1 MQQHMKEHDTIIL
14 DQLDMSSSAAKNV
27 QADRSL
33 QPTDNAGHTVHAGH
47 VRINVVNVQNVTDI
61 PDLEGSESLH
71 RQGYGDQTSVETQSP
86 SDSNTRQQLGEEIKK
101 KAEESSPQTSNNKSN
116 TRLSKKRRDAQKK
129 DKRRSMT
136 QGLKLNSKNNKRE
149 LKKWMNIVI

>member
-1 MQQHMKEHDTIIL
+1 MKEHDTIIL

-61 PDLEGSESLH
+61 PGKSPPLH
-71 RQGYGDQTSVETQSP
+71 TSQQTPIICET
-86 SDSNTRQQLGEEIKK
+86 
-101 KAEESSPQTSNNKSN
+101 NKF
-116 TRLSKKRRDAQKK
+116 
-129 DKRRSMT
+129 
-136 QGLKLNSKNNKRE
+136 
-149 LKKWMNIVI
+149 V